1 MGPPLPLP
9 VDCTPLPVACTE
21 YLPPLFEGV
30 TYCFS
35 AVIILRIYST
45 LSFIPGNAI
54 LSPRDPSPQGPNG
67 VLNCSLNNSLNS
79 SLSRASSFTMLDPA
93 SGVPCSDGTPR
104 TLAASLTSRAS
115 MHHGGGYQAFLPS
128 GLGRYGH
135 SAIRQVISKLIQVA
149 AFLDFLDANA
159 MDQRILLTKTHVL
172 QN

>member
-1 MGPPLPLP
+1 M
-9 VDCTPLPVACTE
+9 
-21 YLPPLFEGV
+21 
-30 TYCFS
+30 
-35 AVIILRIYST
+35 
-45 LSFIPGNAI
+45 
-54 LSPRDPSPQGPNG
+54 SPRDPSPQGPNG

-135 SAIRQVISKLIQVA
+135 SAIRQVIFVLSQAALWTFWMQMQWSKRFCSLKPMFYKMSQSKFRSQAGVQ
-149 AFLDFLDANA
+149 AFVQSREIVLDLSIFKN
-159 MDQRILLTKTHVL
+159 
-172 QN
+172 

>member
-1 MGPPLPLP
+1 M
-9 VDCTPLPVACTE
+9 
-21 YLPPLFEGV
+21 
-30 TYCFS
+30 
-35 AVIILRIYST
+35 
-45 LSFIPGNAI
+45 
-54 LSPRDPSPQGPNG
+54 SPRDPSPQGPNG

-135 SAIRQVISKLIQVA
+135 SAIRQVISKLNQVA

-159 MDQRILLTKTHVL
+159 MDQRILLTKTHFYKMSQSKFRSQAGVQAFVQSREIVL
-172 QN
+172 DLSIFKN